1 MTEPDD
7 ENKSLNEANKIFKSM
22 PSVSNKTNNVY
33 CRKVLIEKCRRGREM
48 SEKFLRRTDV
58 FYPDIHNTLDRK
70 ETQIEH
76 ELVSIFEKLQIQAST
91 KTDKRSLPY
100 NNVIVSRLMLETDVS
115 AMFDSKRI
123 YRKIISELLTK
134 DIYRIRFYIHIE
146 TYEDNSNM
154 MAKILGMCGLKYCF
168 RYYVP

>member
-1 MTEPDD
+1 
-7 ENKSLNEANKIFKSM
+7 
-22 PSVSNKTNNVY
+22 
-33 CRKVLIEKCRRGREM
+33 
-48 SEKFLRRTDV
+48 
-58 FYPDIHNTLDRK
+58 
-70 ETQIEH
+70 
-76 ELVSIFEKLQIQAST
+76 
-91 KTDKRSLPY
+91 
-100 NNVIVSRLMLETDVS
+100 MLETDVS

>member
-1 MTEPDD
+1 MEKYFSKAVMLKCTTIFCLLFVFPILSMFAGMDATHKQYKKQDIERDLK
-7 ENKSLNEANKIFKSM
+7 NKKLKN
-22 PSVSNKTNNVY
+22 
-33 CRKVLIEKCRRGREM
+33 
-48 SEKFLRRTDV
+48 TD
-58 FYPDIHNTLDRK
+58 ISRQK
-70 ETQIEH
+70 
-76 ELVSIFEKLQIQAST
+76 IQAST